1 MKKTK
6 NDDLQKKDE
15 NINVKVFTETLT
27 KIFVVLLVKS
37 GLGEFLIQQNE
48 IQFLL
53 TNLILVRATKHGLI
67 DKKWIKKIES
77 SSLGD
82 LIFIYKACAYQ
93 TIKEGNL
100 IKNLEKYNSGRNKII
115 HRLHELFH
123 KEVEKVMITK
133 PKEIGKP
140 EILVLTFELG
150 KKIKVDLI
158 HLLTEEIKVKN
169 Y

>member
-1 MKKTK
+1 MGGKEFTRNK
-6 NDDLQKKDE
+6 
-15 NINVKVFTETLT
+15 NINT
-27 KIFVVLLVKS
+27 KFSIDSLIKAFVTIVGKS
-37 GLGEFLIQQNE
+37 LLGEFLIQQNE

-53 TNLILVRATKHGLI
+53 NNLILVRATKHGLI
-67 DKKWIKKIES
+67 DKKWIAEIES

-82 LIFIYKACAYQ
+82 LIFVYKACAYQ

-123 KEVEKVMITK
+123 EEVEKVMIRK

-150 KKIKVDLI
+150 EKIKTDLI
-158 HLLTEEIKVKN
+158 DILKEEIKAEN